1 MSIEKK
7 TSNVSIVTPETTPR
21 SEAAVETGAEAPS
34 TSAPSRRSQRDN
46 RRADVEDG
54 EIELAV
60 KVELVVENCPLRE
73 AFYDLRSGVPLNQH
87 VASLF
92 RRFFPDGGALSGRDP
107 NDYAIWAPH
116 GQFLTDEEWE
126 QGLPQKQCWVV
137 EGCTLQFKSSPAA
150 ATNSTLQRLRSG
162 EDGAVKQAVF
172 ELKTSMMEMHFAEVF
187 IEQGGIGALLSIATE
202 SARPAAQTYA
212 LQALRTALC
221 WEFGVQ
227 RLLRL
232 QGAAK
237 LVRLVYSEHL
247 KAVSVAL
254 ELLATLCA
262 REDGFK
268 IVHGAALSVG
278 RERGEQSYRRL
289 CSLVGECD
297 DLDVKTSALLL
308 INQLVRSAPDKK
320 ARRHPTPHSPLAP
333 QRARRVRT
341 RACLPPALPPP
352 PPRAAHSPPPPA
364 SRLPWRCVR
373 AGQGASAAQADP
385 PPRARSAALL
395 PASPAGGRL
404 PPAARRVRDRLR
416 RADPRQLGGGRPLP
430 CQVRADGARAA
441 QAAQRPAAV
450 RRRADAG
457 SFATPRARVRACVF
471 ARVRA
476 CLRACV
482 RACVRACLRACLRAC
497 VLDRC
502 LPPRASR
509 ASAVLAWAGTSS
521 RSRWYA

>member
-1 MSIEKK
+1 MEQKPLDRVL
-7 TSNVSIVTPETTPR
+7 SNVSIPSPETTPR
-21 SEAAVETGAEAPS
+21 SEVAVETGAVETGAPS
-34 TSAPSRRSQRDN
+34 VAAPSRKSQRDN
-46 RRADVEDG
+46 RRSEMGEDG

-73 AFYDLRSGVPLNQH
+73 AFYDLRAGVPLVQH

-107 NDYAIWAPH
+107 NDYALWAPH

-187 IEQGGIGALLSIATE
+187 IEQGGIGALLSVATE

-232 QGAAK
+232 QGAQK

-289 CSLVGECD
+289 CRCVPCRAVCVPSVARLRVAC
-297 DLDVKTSALLL
+297 LSHSPARAHTHTHP
-308 INQLVRSAPDKK
+308 APD
-320 ARRHPTPHSPLAP
+320 AHTLGPLMVASHWAAAQP
-333 QRARRVRT
+333 RRRVR
-341 RACLPPALPPP
+341 
-352 PPRAAHSPPPPA
+352 
-364 SRLPWRCVR
+364 
-373 AGQGASAAQADP
+373 
-385 PPRARSAALL
+385 
-395 PASPAGGRL
+395 
-404 PPAARRVRDRLR
+404 
-416 RADPRQLGGGRPLP
+416 RP
-430 CQVRADGARAA
+430 
-441 QAAQRPAAV
+441 
-450 RRRADAG
+450 
-457 SFATPRARVRACVF
+457 
-471 ARVRA
+471 
-476 CLRACV
+476 
-482 RACVRACLRACLRAC
+482 
-497 VLDRC
+497 
-502 LPPRASR
+502 
-509 ASAVLAWAGTSS
+509 
-521 RSRWYA
+521 